1 MVRAAGQ
8 PEQPPVSIESL
19 DSPSGGSPAAALGP
33 APEGIDALLGPALAD
48 AAPAAGLGGAPV
60 ALLAAMGP
68 ATLADVG
75 RAPLRHAARCGARPA
90 HGALVDRQSA
100 GPGVLGG
107 SRWAYHALAARSCP
121 GCAYA

>member
-1 MVRAAGQ
+1 M
-8 PEQPPVSIESL
+8 SIESL

-33 APEGIDALLGPALAD
+33 APEGIEALLGPALAD
-48 AAPAAGLGGAPV
+48 ATPAAGLGGAPA

-90 HGALVDRQSA
+90 HGALVDCSPSA

-107 SRWAYHALAARSCP
+107 SRWASHALAACSCP